1 MFTTE
6 TRLQKL
12 KSNPDVLRQLAEK
25 REACMRQLLQENYIY
40 EEEILQFEEP
50 IEDSPILRAVAP
62 HRQALTH
69 GETVELVRY
78 DQLDKVEKRE
88 E

>member
-1 MFTTE
+1 M
-6 TRLQKL
+6 
-12 KSNPDVLRQLAEK
+12 LRQLAEK
-25 REACMRQLLQENYIY
+25 REACMRHLLCTETVYVD
-40 EEEILQFEEP
+40 EDLKLDEP
-50 IEDSPILRAVAP
+50 IEDSPILRTVAP

-78 DQLDKVEKRE
+78 DQLAEHERE